1 MGVSDSP
8 NGHSSPL
15 ATKRVGKS
23 TMPHTPRSRKQML
36 DQRQGP
42 AGNKTGG
49 TAQDVH
55 KFLCLKEIESF
66 VFFAGNF

>member
-1 MGVSDSP
+1 MDVSDSSD
-8 NGHSSPL
+8 GHSSPL

-55 KFLCLKEIESF
+55 KFF
-66 VFFAGNF
+66 VLEGDRKFCVFCR